1 MTVLSKLWSRLPDD
15 LAHVVTKYIFQYDR
29 VMRQLRYGRRRR
41 HLESFHEQYDQ
52 QAAYDL
58 HHGYGPVYT
67 SSDLSF
73 AYSYLKL
80 LPYIVSHRGR
90 RVRKGGL
97 WSVSELLPSELY
109 REEYARPEPAK
120 IFGIEMNKYCT
131 GLCFPHTTT
140 HRILD
145 KCIDDNCLRIPKRRR
160 LADKKR
166 EVFTA
171 FRSC

>member
-1 MTVLSKLWSRLPDD
+1 MTVFSKLWRRLPDD
-15 LAHVVTKYIFQYDR
+15 LAHVVTKYVFQYDQ
-29 VMRQLRYGRRRR
+29 VLRQLRYGRRRR

-52 QAAYDL
+52 QVALDHFY
-58 HHGYGPVYT
+58 GYGRTYN
-67 SSDLSF
+67 SLKLSF

-80 LPYIVSHRGR
+80 LPYIVNHRGR
-90 RVRKGGL
+90 RVRKGGIWCL
-97 WSVSELLPSELY
+97 TELFPPELY
-109 REEYARPEPAK
+109 REYARPEPAK

-140 HRILD
+140 HRMLD
-145 KCIDDNCLRIPKRRR
+145 DCIQENDLRIPKRRR

-171 FRSC
+171 FRAC